1 MNTADTQGQPGGWK
15 PWHAGVILLVLAG
28 FFFVYLLANHQTGN
42 EAESQASGPMTDA
55 QRLAAM
61 NRLRDEDLVIG
72 VAIDNTA
79 KAYALSAIHNPDR
92 HVHNTMQG
100 ETPVTITFCNLADC
114 VQVFTL
120 PGTRQ
125 PLPVTIVHGA
135 SKDKKMVIRV
145 NGQQFDQ
152 STLEST
158 DKSSREFPLKTVP
171 FSRTT
176 WGEWRKLH
184 PDSELFTGNSD

>member
-1 MNTADTQGQPGGWK
+1 
-15 PWHAGVILLVLAG
+15 
-28 FFFVYLLANHQTGN
+28 
-42 EAESQASGPMTDA
+42 
-55 QRLAAM
+55 
-61 NRLRDEDLVIG
+61 
-72 VAIDNTA
+72 
-79 KAYALSAIHNPDR
+79 
-92 HVHNTMQG
+92 
-100 ETPVTITFCNLADC
+100 
-114 VQVFTL
+114 
-120 PGTRQ
+120 
-125 PLPVTIVHGA
+125 
-135 SKDKKMVIRV
+135 MVIRV